1 MATSEKGEIMGK
13 TNQSNE
19 ESLRAGLAEKARLT
33 ADKVAKE
40 RLEEQER
47 EDKMHIHED
56 PNEKQRD

>member
-1 MATSEKGEIMGK
+1 MGK

-40 RLEEQER
+40 KLEERER
-47 EDKMHIHED
+47 EEKMHIHED
-56 PNEKQRD
+56 PNQSDRN

>member
-1 MATSEKGEIMGK
+1 MGK